1 MADGITVAAAEPAEP
16 TQSVESAT
24 KRAGLLRR
32 SWFSRITLIYW
43 LSRLVSVAIVLVF
56 AWFQGKNYY
65 SGAHPDYITFA
76 NFWDARWYQYI
87 ASAGYPGTLPIDSAG
102 HVQQNSWAFLPVYPF
117 LVGGLAAI
125 TGLSWSFVAV
135 VVSFLSGWGFALVFY
150 RVMRHR
156 LNATQS
162 TWAVVFACVAPVSPL
177 FGFAYAEAFFL
188 FLLAIALLLLLERSY
203 WMLALLIPIM
213 AFTRPG
219 VIAFGIV
226 FVGHW
231 LLRWWNRREDP
242 FPMRERIEVFLL
254 TAWSGICGIAWIFI
268 AGFATGQSDA
278 YTATELSWR
287 AQYIGF
293 VELFPGAAWFQS
305 GNWWLGQPLG
315 TIVPLLLM
323 AGFAG
328 MLFLP
333 SARRLGTDLRLW
345 LAGYGIYTF
354 LFFFP
359 QSSTFRILAPMFPV
373 TGMLAQI
380 RSRLVKVLL
389 VLLSIAAQVGWLYIA
404 WAIIGYDWSPP

>member
-1 MADGITVAAAEPAEP
+1 MADGVMEAGLPEPAAPEQAAA
-16 TQSVESAT
+16 
-24 KRAGLLRR
+24 KRGSLLRR
-32 SWFSRITLIYW
+32 SWFTRITLVYW
-43 LSRLVSVAIVLVF
+43 LSRLVTVAIVLVF

-65 SGAHPDYITFA
+65 SGAHPDYITYA

-87 ASAGYPGTLPIDSAG
+87 ASTGYPNTLPFDSAG
-102 HVQQNSWAFLPVYPF
+102 HVQQNNWAFLPVYPF

-125 TGLSWSFVAV
+125 TGLAWSLVAV
-135 VVSFLSGWGFALVFY
+135 LVSFISGWGFALVLY
-150 RVMRHR
+150 RIMRHR
-156 LNATQS
+156 LNVSQS

-177 FGFAYAEAFFL
+177 FGFAYAESFFL
-188 FLLAIALLLLLERSY
+188 FLLAIALLLLLERNY
-203 WMLALLIPIM
+203 LMLALLLPIL

-231 LLRWWNRREDP
+231 VLRWVHRRDDP
-242 FPMRERIEVFLL
+242 FPLGDRIQVFLL
-254 TAWSGICGIAWIFI
+254 TVWAGICGLAWVVI
-268 AGFATGQSDA
+268 AGLVTGQFDA

-293 VELFPGAAWFQS
+293 VDLLPGTAWFQS
-305 GNWWLGQPLG
+305 GVWWLGQPLG

-323 AGFAG
+323 VGFVG
-328 MLFLP
+328 LLFLP
-333 SARRLGTDLRLW
+333 SARKLGTDLRLW

-373 TGMLAQI
+373 AGMLAQI
-380 RSRLVKVLL
+380 RSRLIKVLL
-389 VLLSIAAQVGWLYIA
+389 VLLGIAGQVGWLYIA
-404 WAIIGYDWSPP
+404 WQIIGYDWSPP